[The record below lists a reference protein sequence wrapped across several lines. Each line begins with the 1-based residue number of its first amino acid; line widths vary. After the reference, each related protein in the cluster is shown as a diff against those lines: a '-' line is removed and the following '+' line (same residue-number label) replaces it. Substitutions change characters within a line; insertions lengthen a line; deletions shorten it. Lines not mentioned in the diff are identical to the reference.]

1 MLKIATTA
9 DKSKLKLR
17 LTARGHAGNAPNG
30 ENLTCAA
37 GSILAYTF
45 AQIVKDR
52 YAEGRTAK
60 PTIELHNG
68 NARVDVK
75 CKDEATFDALYHAMK
90 VVDVG
95 YALLENS
102 FPTLV
107 ELNINDSLA

>member
-1 MLKIATTA
+1 MLNITTSA
-9 DKSKLKLR
+9 DKPKLRLR
-17 LTARGHAGNAPNG
+17 LTARGHAGEATNG

-52 YAEGRTAK
+52 HAEGLTNK
-60 PTIELHNG
+60 PTLELHEG
-68 NARVDVK
+68 NARIDVK
-75 CKDEATFDALYHAMK
+75 CKDEKTFNSLYLAMK

-102 FPTLV
+102 FPNKVKLT
-107 ELNINDSLA
+107 INDSLA